1 MEKSDLLPQAII
13 FVESTATT
21 GDMLSILS
29 VFDGDHSRSQSLMSK
44 LALILIYI
52 VII

>member
-29 VFDGDHSRSQSLMSK
+29 VFDGDNSMLIIHLNLMNK
-44 LALILIYI
+44 
-52 VII
+52 IIMQQH